1 MVGPSREQSQQPALT
16 GVKHVV
22 AAHTE
27 RDMGLFTSLRRQFI
41 ARPDAFKAEVLFK
54 WPDTNI
60 RKGSQLTVEQDE
72 LAVFFRDGTVR
83 GIIQPGVSTLDSSE
97 LPFLGNLIDSVTGG
111 NFFKTELYFV
121 SSREFPNLPF
131 GGMVDNVL
139 DPETQLAVG
148 LRVFGEY
155 SLKVT
160 ATDRLIVNLVG
171 TRNLIGNDQITDW
184 MRDQLLKVFRED
196 IVSHITAQGWPI
208 LGIAAHNA
216 DIEQE
221 VIARAQTVLQS
232 YGLQVGRMGN
242 FTISIKPDDEQALK
256 KYRRDVQYTRLA
268 GSFQAAAA
276 GEALEGIGEGA
287 AMGGG
292 AGSPALIGAGLNLG
306 AGMANSSA
314 SSTPIVQVRCASCG
328 TYNAEAATFCSKC
341 GLALAT
347 HPPVP
352 CTKCGKLI
360 ALGTRFCPDCGTEQT
375 ATAP

>member
-1 MVGPSREQSQQPALT
+1 
-16 GVKHVV
+16 
-22 AAHTE
+22 
-27 RDMGLFTSLRRQFI
+27 MGLFSSLRRQFI
-41 ARPDAFKAEVLFK
+41 ARPEAFKAEILFK

-60 RKGSQLTVEQDE
+60 RKGTQLTVEQDE
-72 LAVFFRDGTVR
+72 SAVFFRDGTVR
-83 GIIQPGVSTLDSSE
+83 GILRPGVSTLDSSE
-97 LPFLGNLIDSVTGG
+97 IPFLSNLVDSVTGG
-111 NFFKTELYFV
+111 NYFKTELYFV
-121 SSREFPNLPF
+121 STREFPNLPF

-148 LRVFGEY
+148 LRVFGDY

-160 ATDRLIVNLVG
+160 VPDRLIVNLVG

-196 IVSHITAQGWPI
+196 IVSHIKAQGWPI

-216 DIEQE
+216 EIEQE
-221 VIARAQTVLQS
+221 VIARAQTALES
-232 YGLQVGRMGN
+232 YGLEVGRMGN

-306 AGMANSSA
+306 VGMANPAASA
-314 SSTPIVQVRCASCG
+314 TPIVQIRCASCG
-328 TYNAEAATFCSKC
+328 TYNAEVSTFCSKC
-341 GLALAT
+341 GHPLAT
-347 HPPVP
+347 PPPVP